1 MRRASGSNA
10 SSLSETGLP
19 LLEDLLGSKAR
30 ARLLD
35 VFVTHP
41 AEEFYARQL
50 SRQTRLSETAV
61 RYALLRLER
70 LGLVK
75 SQRQGKEKLYRV
87 NDRHP
92 LFPELKQMVY
102 KTAGLGE
109 ALRKALG
116 DVPEVVSAFIYGS
129 VAKGRERAVSD
140 IDLFVL
146 GDPDPD
152 RLSSALQHAEDR
164 LGREINVVTMTV
176 GEWRT
181 RRATRDSFIV
191 EVLRSPRIFLIGDE
205 HNLPRD

>member
-1 MRRASGSNA
+1 MRRATGSNA
-10 SSLSETGLP
+10 SSLSETGLSV
-19 LLEDLLGSKAR
+19 LEDVLGSKAR

-50 SRQTRLSETAV
+50 SRRTRLSETAV

-75 SQRQGKEKLYRV
+75 SQRQRKEKLYRV

-116 DVPEVVSAFIYGS
+116 DVPGVVSAFIYGS

-146 GDPDPD
+146 GNPDPD

-176 GEWRT
+176 GEWHT

-205 HNLPRD
+205 HNLPGD